1 MKKNDIIIAQIT
13 LNLLKKKIWKEI
25 KFEEIIKPGNKT
37 NNSFKSKNDLIKNI
51 NRYVDHLLIKETKL
65 IERST
70 TKDTL
75 FEIIMIRFDILQKY
89 RNSFL
94 RLYDS
99 FKKTP
104 QKSLIFIPS
113 LFESMLL
120 VANLANIKVSGIK
133 GSLIIKGIF
142 IIYIITFLSWINDS
156 SKTLE
161 KTMTALDEYL
171 NQVFKIFH
179 FS

>member
-75 FEIIMIRFDILQKY
+75 FEIIMIRFDI
-89 RNSFL
+89 FA
-94 RLYDS
+94 
-99 FKKTP
+99 
-104 QKSLIFIPS
+104 
-113 LFESMLL
+113 LL
-120 VANLANIKVSGIK
+120 
-133 GSLIIKGIF
+133 
-142 IIYIITFLSWINDS
+142 
-156 SKTLE
+156 
-161 KTMTALDEYL
+161 
-171 NQVFKIFH
+171 
-179 FS
+179 